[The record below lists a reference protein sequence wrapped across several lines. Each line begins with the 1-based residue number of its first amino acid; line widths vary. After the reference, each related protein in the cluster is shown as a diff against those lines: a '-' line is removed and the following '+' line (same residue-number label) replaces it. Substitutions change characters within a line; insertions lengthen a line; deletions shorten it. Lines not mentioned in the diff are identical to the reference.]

1 MVSHT
6 VQIQAWKDYNF
17 LLWLSYFRIWQNLK
31 LWFFHE
37 PQVKWLMWSEDPK
50 WLLESFSLL

>member
-6 VQIQAWKDYNF
+6 VQIQAWNDYNF
-17 LLWLSYFRIWQNLK
+17 LLWLSYFRIWQNVK
-31 LWFFHE
+31 LWLFHE